1 MKKIKKKKIGSHCS
15 ESKHSWNTQSH
26 ATCPSMFPRSPQLD
40 APLFPA
46 SPELNN
52 DDWWLDGL
60 DKEPDGATTDH
71 RPDLTQCG
79 AFCGALQDPF
89 FSGMPSATATP
100 LTEDEIRAER
110 QSDTAH
116 DTTMGLPKGGETDIS
131 DQVNTSFNNPFGLSD
146 DDLERI
152 LADTTTGLNK
162 RHNKLNVDC
171 HNPPFRITNCAG
183 QVVSIGGVGAGRYG
197 FACLDCKTKW
207 SQRMVPTGQDPDIG
221 TCDKRFFDSDVGRK
235 MSNGRTCYIC
245 SKCLRPKK
253 TQCICKN
260 PSRIQKQPPFGQ
272 QQPPFGQQQPPFGLQ
287 QPPFGQQQPPF
298 GLPPMLAENG
308 DFGMSADSL
317 ATFATADFLPEV
329 DAFLP
334 AADAPLPAADAPL
347 PAADAPLPAAGA
359 PLPAAGAPLPT
370 SSGCTNDKSV
380 LTATQAEVMNN
391 GDETDVELNGLDT
404 VEYETLSSTPMDQKT
419 SLANLRKKFMVY
431 KTQARKKI
439 DEATLRAKD
448 LQKKLDTTI
457 KENDSLSIHLATE
470 RKVMKETLQ
479 DKEIELL
486 RLDTTKLNSEKELAL
501 SKQEN
506 AKNQRCIDAQKKLI
520 EDLQADLKEYREAEW
535 KEKPAEPA
543 PTTPVHET
551 ELNKQT
557 DESEGITSLSTP
569 VPETELNNQTDKS
582 EGIAPLSAPV
592 QETELNTKTDE
603 SEGIASLFAPLP
615 AQIERPP
622 KTTKDAIRAVASN
635 KRKLKQAFHCRCA
648 KPATVTCAEK
658 GCERGHCGKPF
669 CAGFKDAKAMKK
681 QPWVCNY
688 HSEICE
694 VRCAFI
700 KENGRT
706 CDKILDDRN
715 HEYVINAV
723 ACSCQGCI
731 KGEDAKCTKSWSCWE
746 CADYDGEAD
755 HFIFPGHVCKKKKKS
770 RIV

>member
-272 QQPPFGQQQPPFGLQ
+272 QK
-287 QPPFGQQQPPF
+287 PPFGQQQPPF

-329 DAFLP
+329 DAF
-334 AADAPLPAADAPL
+334 L